1 MRGSDA
7 RRQGQQHRE
16 ADRQACADGGRH
28 HGEVSVAAHHDG
40 AAETKA
46 NAGAGKMN
54 ARTSLGMSTW
64 TLALL
69 ILAVIAAAISLEQ
82 LTARVWPP
90 HDMLVCL

>member
-1 MRGSDA
+1 
-7 RRQGQQHRE
+7 
-16 ADRQACADGGRH
+16 
-28 HGEVSVAAHHDG
+28 
-40 AAETKA
+40 
-46 NAGAGKMN
+46 MN